1 MAATRPR
8 LRGRSRLDP
17 RARPAL
23 AFLAQAAGAAGRM
36 TRVRTIQRREC
47 SVGDD
52 WPDSIPPLLRRVYSA
67 RGAHDHASARQ
78 RLADLLPPDG
88 LLGLEARSEERRVGK
103 EGVSTCR
110 SGWLPDN

>member
-67 RGAHDHASARQ
+67 RGAHDHAS
-78 RLADLLPPDG
+78 
-88 LLGLEARSEERRVGK
+88 RSEEHTSEIQSLMRLSYAVFCLK
-103 EGVSTCR
+103 KKKHKYQ
-110 SGWLPDN
+110 

>member
-52 WPDSIPPLLRRVYSA
+52 WPNPIPPLLRRVYNA
-67 RGAHDHASARQ
+67 PAAHDHPSAR
-78 RLADLLPPDG
+78 PPR
-88 LLGLEARSEERRVGK
+88 ARKSGVEGKRGAVRVDPGGSVTIKKKKTK
-103 EGVSTCR
+103 E
-110 SGWLPDN
+110 